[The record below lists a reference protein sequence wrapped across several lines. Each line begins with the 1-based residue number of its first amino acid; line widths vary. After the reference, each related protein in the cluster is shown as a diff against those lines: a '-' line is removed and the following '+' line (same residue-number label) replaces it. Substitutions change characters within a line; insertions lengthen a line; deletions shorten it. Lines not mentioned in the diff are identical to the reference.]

1 MSKPVHDYHQQV
13 YLWVSIALL
22 LPVLLWPLFLIF
34 GFTPAFGISIEQN
47 WVIAASCL
55 LMAATVADSILSY
68 RQQLLHAVI
77 SAIWIMVISSVITL
91 VIRNEAM
98 TWLLAVLFFL
108 RSLHTM
114 LPLWKH
120 QTNESVAWWQW
131 IAWWRDSTASF
142 AIFLWL
148 YAWPK

>member
-1 MSKPVHDYHQQV
+1 MTEDSPDYHQQA

-22 LPVLLWPLFLIF
+22 MPVVLWPLFLVF
-34 GFTPAFGISIEQN
+34 GFTPAFGVSIEQN

-68 RQQLLHAVI
+68 RQQLVHVVI
-77 SAIWIMVISSVITL
+77 SAMWIMVISSVIAL
-91 VIRNEAM
+91 VIRNETM
-98 TWLLAVLFFL
+98 TWLLASLFFL

-114 LPLWKH
+114 LPLWK
-120 QTNESVAWWQW
+120 QQDKNVAWWQW
-131 IAWWRDSTASF
+131 IAWYRDSTASLS
-142 AIFLWL
+142 IFLWL